1 MTYEDITYT
10 DYNGVERTER
20 FYFNFNKAEII
31 EMETLTPGGMKSMIE
46 TAAKAKDAS
55 KLMMFFKDII
65 VKAYGKK
72 SEDGR
77 RFMKSKE
84 ISEEFMQTEA
94 YNQLFTSLVTD
105 ADKAMNFINGIFPK
119 DLVAEAQKQQKN
131 GTLAITSEIND
142 SSN

>member
-31 EMETLTPGGMKSMIE
+31 EMETMTPGGMKTMIE
-46 TAAKAKDAS
+46 TAAKAKDAA
-55 KLMMFFKDII
+55 KLMIFFKDII
-65 VKAYGKK
+65 TKAYGKK

-84 ISEEFMQTEA
+84 ISDDFVQTEA

-105 ADKAMNFINGIFPK
+105 ANKAMNFINGIFPK
-119 DLVAEAQKQQKN
+119 DLVEEARKQQN
-131 GTLAITSEIND
+131 APAALTSEINNP
-142 SSN
+142 SN

>member
-31 EMETLTPGGMKSMIE
+31 EMEAMTPGGMKAMID

-55 KLMMFFKDII
+55 KMMMFFKDII
-65 VKAYGKK
+65 LKAYGKK

-77 RFMKSKE
+77 KFMKSKE
-84 ISEEFMQTEA
+84 ISEDFLQTEA

-105 ADKAMNFINGIFPK
+105 ADKAAKFINGIFPK
-119 DLVAEAQKQQKN
+119 DITAEAAKQMP
-131 GTLAITSEIND
+131 AITSEIN
-142 SSN
+142 NPKE